1 VSHGLRTFGADGR
14 RQLDIDRRVL
24 QYVQTDVIGDARKFG
39 QYSFAVPGMS
49 DNGQWIVD
57 CPAYPHSV
65 KLFAGYYTV
74 FLFAGKHPQSTVTP
88 QAVVNVFHW

>member
-49 DNGQWIVD
+49 DNGQ
-57 CPAYPHSV
+57 
-65 KLFAGYYTV
+65 
-74 FLFAGKHPQSTVTP
+74 
-88 QAVVNVFHW
+88 

>member
-1 VSHGLRTFGADGR
+1 MSHGLRTFGPAGQ
-14 RQLDIDRRVL
+14 RQLDVDRRVL
-24 QYVQTDVIGDARKFG
+24 QFVQSNVIANAQKFG
-39 QYSFAVPGMS
+39 QYSFAVHGMS

-57 CPAYPHSV
+57 CPTYPHSV

-74 FLFAGKHPQSTVTP
+74 FLYAGKHPQSTVSS